1 MVNVRFYGDAPY
13 AVALLHGGPGAAG
26 EMAPVARR
34 LAANGLC
41 VLEPLQTAD
50 SVEGQIDEL
59 AETLAQFTRMPAM
72 LLGYSWGAWLALLT
86 AARYPERVKKLILVC
101 SGSLEEHYAQK
112 TLEKRLQRLTPM
124 VRHEAQHLLKS
135 LEGEPEASEHN
146 ALERL
151 GEIFSRTDVFDP
163 LPGAFEPVEVQ
174 MHIYQRVWGQAA
186 ELRRS
191 GELLRCA
198 ASVRCPVTAIHGDFD
213 PHSWQGVKEPLEKVL
228 SSFEFV
234 FLENCGHK
242 PWIERQA
249 CEPFFH
255 FLLKTIM

>member
-1 MVNVRFYGDAPY
+1 MVNIRFHGKAPY

-34 LAANGLC
+34 LAANGLG

-50 SVEGQIDEL
+50 SVDGQIDEL
-59 AETLAQFTRMPAM
+59 AETLAQFARMPAT

-86 AARYPERVKKLILVC
+86 AARYPERVKKLILVS

-112 TLEKRLQRLTPM
+112 TLGERLKRLAPKVRL
-124 VRHEAQHLLKS
+124 EARRLLGLLDES
-135 LEGEPEASEHN
+135 SEPVEGN
-146 ALERL
+146 TLERL

-198 ASVRCPVTAIHGDFD
+198 ALVQCPLTAIHGDFD
-213 PHSWQGVKEPLEKVL
+213 PHPWQGVKEPLEKVL
-228 SSFEFV
+228 CSFEFV
-234 FLENCGHK
+234 LLENCGHK

-249 CEPFFH
+249 CEPFFI